1 MREHVLDAGA
11 ADPASTAP
19 TDPAGPTGQL
29 AQWLATV
36 ELKDIPLDV
45 IERARYLMLDGIG
58 CALVGAQLPWSRT
71 AVGIVANFD
80 GGQDCTVIGVVHEA
94 ALGTIND
101 YRCEASP
108 VTDQVLVRSAPEMRI
123 CISRHARKHSAP
135 GVNRGQYLKVSTS
148 VADFLNL

>member
-80 GGQDCTVIGVVHEA
+80 GGQDCTVIGWGRRTTASA
-94 ALGTIND
+94 AAVLNGTFIQGFELD
-101 YRCEASP
+101 DFHP
-108 VTDQVLVRSAPEMRI
+108 FAPL
-123 CISRHARKHSAP
+123 HSASIVLP
-135 GVNRGQYLKVSTS
+135 SLLAC
-148 VADFLNL
+148 ADN